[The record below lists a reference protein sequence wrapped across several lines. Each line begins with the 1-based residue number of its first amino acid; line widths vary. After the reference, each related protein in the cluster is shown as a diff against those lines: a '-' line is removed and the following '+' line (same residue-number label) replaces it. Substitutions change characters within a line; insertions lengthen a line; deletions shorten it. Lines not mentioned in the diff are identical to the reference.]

1 MSTYTHSMAYLDPHT
16 WTYMQIYKI
25 KYFKHR
31 KLDSVPMR
39 QISYGGRQRLE
50 KCMYNQRKI
59 LWQPPRAR
67 SKAWSRFSLI
77 VCRRKQLGNLFYLDF
92 RSQGLWTS
100 ESSLLQNLSSS
111 AGTMGALGISYT
123 PTIVRIMKEKMVSIA
138 AITSVFFHI
147 SISLSTQLSS
157 ILCGNE
163 QERAYLPWAWPKP
176 HHALNPP
183 PPPQE
188 YTHSP
193 HFCSAH
199 PPPFVH
205 TDWGSHSTK
214 SSFVFPCFLSRRNHY
229 LISCPGWQHPTAGAL
244 QQTIIPTEND
254 SLGWLSTIESAS
266 CSYRGQSLSSRT
278 LIGQLTGVSVF
289 DARIFDT
296 FF

>member
-1 MSTYTHSMAYLDPHT
+1 MSTYTHSMVYLDPYT

-183 PPPQE
+183 PHRS
-188 YTHSP
+188 THILP
-193 HFCSAH
+193 T
-199 PPPFVH
+199 FVLL
-205 TDWGSHSTK
+205 TLL
-214 SSFVFPCFLSRRNHY
+214 P
-229 LISCPGWQHPTAGAL
+229 
-244 QQTIIPTEND
+244 
-254 SLGWLSTIESAS
+254 LSTQIGVPIPRSPP
-266 CSYRGQSLSSRT
+266 LSF
-278 LIGQLTGVSVF
+278 LVF
-289 DARIFDT
+289 SHEGIITWSHVLGDSTPRLALCNRL
-296 FF
+296 